1 MFQKNLLY
9 KVGLFFMNSIIV
21 VVNVDAPCSRS
32 SGVLFLLIKGSHYTG
47 QAGVS
52 CPQRQHLKWHSDSQF
67 K

>member
-1 MFQKNLLY
+1 
-9 KVGLFFMNSIIV
+9 MNSIIV

-52 CPQRQHLKWHSDSQF
+52 CPQGQHLKWHSDSQF